1 MRKAHILK
9 RYVNCLARNSIGDDM
24 GNILSIL
31 DLQGITW
38 LAGVCA
44 VIVTTLIQNLSSK
57 YKPWTWLA
65 EQFGKAV
72 NKEMLD
78 RLDNVEK
85 KINNIEERDLEQD
98 KKSEEERAKAARRRI
113 LRCADEIRSKVK
125 HSKEYFDDVLSDI
138 SFYKNYCKDNP
149 KFENEK
155 AVMAIELI
163 EETYK
168 KCCRENDFL

>member
-1 MRKAHILK
+1 M
-9 RYVNCLARNSIGDDM
+9 SS
-24 GNILSIL
+24 ILSIL

-38 LAGVCA
+38 LAGVA
-44 VIVTTLIQNLSSK
+44 TVIVTTLVQNFSDK

-65 EQFGKAV
+65 EQFGKAA
-72 NKEMLD
+72 NKEIID

-85 KINNIEERDLEQD
+85 KIINIEERDSEQD
-98 KKSEEERAKAARRRI
+98 KKVEEERAKAARRRI
-113 LRCADEIRSKVK
+113 LRFADEIRSKVR
-125 HSKEYFDDVLSDI
+125 HSKEFFDDVLADI
-138 SFYKNYCKDNP
+138 SFYKNYCKENP

-168 KCCRENDFL
+168 KCLRENDFL

>member
-1 MRKAHILK
+1 MKGVVYTIEMKDL
-9 RYVNCLARNSIGDDM
+9 
-24 GNILSIL
+24 L
-31 DLQGITW
+31 DFQTITW
-38 LAGVCA
+38 LAGVLCV
-44 VIVTTLIQNLSSK
+44 VITTLIQKLSTK

-65 EQFGKAV
+65 EQFGKAA

-78 RLDNVEK
+78 RLDVVEK

-98 KKSEEERAKAARRRI
+98 RKSEEERVKAARRRI

-125 HSKEYFDDVLSDI
+125 HSKEYFDDILADI
-138 SFYKNYCKDNP
+138 SFYKNYCKENP
-149 KFENEK
+149 EFENEK

-168 KCCRENDFL
+168 RCLRENDFL

>member
-1 MRKAHILK
+1 
-9 RYVNCLARNSIGDDM
+9 M
-24 GNILSIL
+24 GNIFSIL
-31 DLQGITW
+31 GLQGITW
-38 LAGVCA
+38 LAGVCTI
-44 VIVTTLIQNLSSK
+44 IVTTLVQNLSSK

-98 KKSEEERAKAARRRI
+98 KKSEEDRAKAARRRI

-138 SFYKNYCKDNP
+138 SFYKNYCKENP

>member
-1 MRKAHILK
+1 MKDL
-9 RYVNCLARNSIGDDM
+9 
-24 GNILSIL
+24 L
-31 DLQGITW
+31 DFQTVTW
-38 LAGVCA
+38 LAGVVC
-44 VIVTTLIQNLSSK
+44 VISTSLIQALSNK

-65 EQFGKAV
+65 QQFGKAA

-85 KINNIEERDLEQD
+85 KITNIEERDKQQD
-98 KKSEEERAKAARRRI
+98 DRTEEDRAKAARRRI

-125 HSKEYFDDVLSDI
+125 HSKEFFDDVLADI
-138 SFYKNYCKDNP
+138 SFYKNYCKETP

-168 KCCRENDFL
+168 RCLRENDFL

>member
-1 MRKAHILK
+1 M
-9 RYVNCLARNSIGDDM
+9 
-24 GNILSIL
+24 
-31 DLQGITW
+31 
-38 LAGVCA
+38 
-44 VIVTTLIQNLSSK
+44 VITTLVQKLSNK

-65 EQFGKAV
+65 EQFGKAA

-78 RLDNVEK
+78 RLDAVEK

-98 KKSEEERAKAARRRI
+98 RKSEEERVKAARRRI
-113 LRCADEIRSKVK
+113 LRCADEIRSKVR
-125 HSKEYFDDVLSDI
+125 HSKEFFDDILADI
-138 SFYKNYCKDNP
+138 SFYKRYCKENP

>member
-1 MRKAHILK
+1 M
-9 RYVNCLARNSIGDDM
+9 SD
-24 GNILSIL
+24 ILSIL
-31 DLQGITW
+31 GLQGITW
-38 LAGVCA
+38 LAGVFA
-44 VIVTTLIQNLSSK
+44 VIITTLVQNLSSK

-85 KINNIEERDLEQD
+85 KINNIEKRDKQQD
-98 KKSEEERAKAARRRI
+98 DKSEEDRAKAARRRI

-138 SFYKNYCKDNP
+138 SFYKNYCKETP

>member
-1 MRKAHILK
+1 MKDL
-9 RYVNCLARNSIGDDM
+9 
-24 GNILSIL
+24 L
-31 DLQGITW
+31 DLQTVTW
-38 LAGVCA
+38 LAGVVC
-44 VIVTTLIQNLSSK
+44 VLITSLVQTLSNK

-65 EQFGKAV
+65 QQFGKAA

-78 RLDNVEK
+78 RLDSVEK
-85 KINNIEERDLEQD
+85 KIINIEERDKQQD
-98 KKSEEERAKAARRRI
+98 NKTEEDRAKAARRRI

-125 HSKEYFDDVLSDI
+125 HSKEFFDDVLADI
-138 SFYKNYCKDNP
+138 SFYKNYCKETP

-168 KCCRENDFL
+168 KCLRENDFL

>member
-1 MRKAHILK
+1 M
-9 RYVNCLARNSIGDDM
+9 SS
-24 GNILSIL
+24 ILSIL

-38 LAGVCA
+38 LAGVA
-44 VIVTTLIQNLSSK
+44 TVIVTTLVQNFSDK

-65 EQFGKAV
+65 EQFGKAA
-72 NKEMLD
+72 NKEIID

-85 KINNIEERDLEQD
+85 KIINIEERDSEQD
-98 KKSEEERAKAARRRI
+98 KKAEEERAKAARRRI
-113 LRCADEIRSKVK
+113 LRFADEIRSKVR
-125 HSKEYFDDVLSDI
+125 HSKEFFDDVLADI
-138 SFYKNYCKDNP
+138 SFYKNYCKENP

-168 KCCRENDFL
+168 KCLRENDFL

>member
-1 MRKAHILK
+1 MKDL
-9 RYVNCLARNSIGDDM
+9 
-24 GNILSIL
+24 L
-31 DLQGITW
+31 DFQTVTW
-38 LAGVCA
+38 LIGVLC
-44 VIVTTLIQNLSSK
+44 IFVTTVIQKLSNK

-65 EQFGKAV
+65 EQFGKAA

-78 RLDNVEK
+78 RLDAVEK

-98 KKSEEERAKAARRRI
+98 KKLEEERVKAARRRI

-125 HSKEYFDDVLSDI
+125 HSKEYFDDILADI
-138 SFYKNYCKDNP
+138 SFYKNYCKENP

-155 AVMAIELI
+155 AVMAIEMI

-168 KCCRENDFL
+168 KCLRENNFL

>member
-1 MRKAHILK
+1 M
-9 RYVNCLARNSIGDDM
+9 SS
-24 GNILSIL
+24 ILSIL

-38 LAGVCA
+38 LAGVVT
-44 VIVTTLIQNLSSK
+44 VIVTTLVQNFSDK

-65 EQFGKAV
+65 EQFGKAA
-72 NKEMLD
+72 NKEIID

-85 KINNIEERDLEQD
+85 KIINIEERDSEQD
-98 KKSEEERAKAARRRI
+98 KKAEEERAKAARRRI
-113 LRCADEIRSKVK
+113 LRFADEIRSKVR
-125 HSKEYFDDVLSDI
+125 HSKEFFDDVLADI
-138 SFYKNYCKDNP
+138 SFYKNYCKENP

-168 KCCRENDFL
+168 KCLRENDFL

>member
-1 MRKAHILK
+1 M
-9 RYVNCLARNSIGDDM
+9 SS
-24 GNILSIL
+24 ILSIL

-38 LAGVCA
+38 LAGVA
-44 VIVTTLIQNLSSK
+44 TVIVTTLVQNFSDK

-65 EQFGKAV
+65 EQFGKAA
-72 NKEMLD
+72 NKEIID

-85 KINNIEERDLEQD
+85 KIINIEERDSEQD
-98 KKSEEERAKAARRRI
+98 KKAEEERAKAARRRI
-113 LRCADEIRSKVK
+113 LRFADEIRSKVR
-125 HSKEYFDDVLSDI
+125 HSKEFFDDVLADI
-138 SFYKNYCKDNP
+138 SFYKNYCKETP

-168 KCCRENDFL
+168 KCLRENDFL